1 MRICGQ
7 WVKRGGGGD
16 GRDTKPKCPKTLTA
30 NPPKNI
36 WPTETKI
43 SPVSERKVAG
53 PLRMRMHAVPPPL
66 PPKPQ
71 GDLPWEAV
79 DAVAKVYK
87 GLDGA
92 AGPRPAQ

>member
-1 MRICGQ
+1 
-7 WVKRGGGGD
+7 
-16 GRDTKPKCPKTLTA
+16 
-30 NPPKNI
+30 
-36 WPTETKI
+36 
-43 SPVSERKVAG
+43 
-53 PLRMRMHAVPPPL
+53 MRMHAVSPPL